1 MTESMLISGMLLIL
15 ILMHRGKISPAFV
28 EAQII
33 LLILNLVFIAIIILY
48 FVSRVE
54 HSILPQFAWLVEAVY
69 GWLWIAAFV
78 SVWLGTR
85 INRRWLRIAQGTI
98 GLLLLT
104 VLITVLLHAA
114 GYLPY
119 PWVQVYTFRGYHR
132 PHGLLTSPLEAGLM
146 ALIGWAW
153 GLYWALQSDF
163 RRFAGLFLTGFST
176 AIVYL
181 TLSRSAWFGL
191 GLAVIGGLLFALHQ
205 KRFWLPIGL
214 TIGIFIVCSIELP
227 IGWQR
232 SIYAAQGDP
241 SVLTRLTGW
250 QGVATTLLRY
260 PFGVPDQLSA
270 IEPPGTLTLP
280 GAALNFYLEI
290 ALAFGI
296 VPLLLTG
303 IIFSMLLARAWWL
316 GSRGLPEA
324 AWGLGTI
331 ATAVA
336 VLFTYPS
343 VLVSIPL
350 GGLWGM
356 VSAMEVKPDAPPR
369 LYHD

>member
-1 MTESMLISGMLLIL
+1 MRHRAFTTIELLVVIAIIALIAALLFPVISHAREAGRRTRCLSNLRQIGMALQLYLGDYDETFPMNRFPDAQHLLSNEWGGLQGSSYNWKRALLPYLLIL

-33 LLILNLVFIAIIILY
+33 LLVLNLIFIAIIILY

-181 TLSRSAWFGL
+181 TLSRSAWFWIGL
-191 GLAVIGGLLFALHQ
+191 SRDRGATVCFASEAVLATYRIDNRDIYRLFHRAADWLAAEYICSARRSLSPHTPNWLA
-205 KRFWLPIGL
+205 RCSHDPTALPIR
-214 TIGIFIVCSIELP
+214 C
-227 IGWQR
+227 
-232 SIYAAQGDP
+232 A
-241 SVLTRLTGW
+241 
-250 QGVATTLLRY
+250 
-260 PFGVPDQLSA
+260 
-270 IEPPGTLTLP
+270 
-280 GAALNFYLEI
+280 
-290 ALAFGI
+290 
-296 VPLLLTG
+296 
-303 IIFSMLLARAWWL
+303 
-316 GSRGLPEA
+316 
-324 AWGLGTI
+324 
-331 ATAVA
+331 
-336 VLFTYPS
+336 
-343 VLVSIPL
+343 
-350 GGLWGM
+350 
-356 VSAMEVKPDAPPR
+356 
-369 LYHD
+369 